1 MLNPFKQAIARRP
14 CMEMAEGITTADLGK
29 PDYGQAMKQH
39 DRYVGVLEE
48 CGLQVRV
55 LESDSRFPDS
65 VFIEDVALCTP
76 HCAII
81 THPGA
86 LSRQGEQV
94 EMQAVLSD
102 YYQDIER
109 ILFPG
114 TVEAG
119 DIMMVGVHY
128 FIGLSERTNM
138 EGASQLIRILERYG
152 MTGSLVPLKHVLHL
166 KTGVSYLENNNLL
179 VCGEFMDY
187 PDFARFNKILVP
199 GGEAYAA
206 NSLWINGTV
215 LMPEGY
221 PETKAGILAN
231 GYQVVEL
238 DVSEFRKM
246 DGGLSCL
253 SLRF

>member
-1 MLNPFKQAIARRP
+1 MIKPFKQAIVRRP
-14 CMEMAEGITTADLGK
+14 CMEMADGITTADLGN

-39 DRYVGVLEE
+39 GRYVRVLEE

-94 EMQAVLSD
+94 EMQSVLSGF
-102 YYQDIER
+102 YQNIER
-109 ILFPG
+109 ILSPG

-119 DIMMVGVHY
+119 DVMMVGAHY

-138 EGASQLIRILERYG
+138 EGASQLIRILQRFG

-179 VCGEFMDY
+179 VCGEFIDY
-187 PDFARFNKILVP
+187 PDFARFSKILVSDE
-199 GGEAYAA
+199 EAYAA

-215 LMPEGY
+215 LIPEGH
-221 PETKAGILAN
+221 PETMAGIMEK

>member
-1 MLNPFKQAIARRP
+1 MIKPFKQAIVRRP
-14 CMEMAEGITTADLGK
+14 CMEMADGITTADLGN

-39 DRYVGVLEE
+39 DRYVEVLEE

-94 EMQAVLSD
+94 EMQSVLSGF
-102 YYQDIER
+102 YQNIER
-109 ILFPG
+109 ILSPG

-119 DIMMVGVHY
+119 DVMMVGAHY

-138 EGASQLIRILERYG
+138 EGASQLIRILQRFG

-179 VCGEFMDY
+179 VCGEFIDY
-187 PDFARFNKILVP
+187 PDFARFSKILVSDE
-199 GGEAYAA
+199 EAYAA

-215 LMPEGY
+215 LIPEGH
-221 PETKAGILAN
+221 PETMAGIMEK